1 LFRIAFLKFSRSQ
14 GWCICELQGSL
25 LRDSTSEVAKLRTSS
40 KRRNILEAQIY
51 RSDLEGNRT
60 ILKQRYILL
69 SENKLEPKKRK
80 QAFKIEGGI
89 VSKFHFAKQPQ
100 NKINIT

>member
-1 LFRIAFLKFSRSQ
+1 MIFNLPFLK
-14 GWCICELQGSL
+14 SL
-25 LRDSTSEVAKLRTSS
+25 

-51 RSDLEGNRT
+51 RSDLEGFFFVLAHPSSSNLFTPGNRT

-100 NKINIT
+100 SKINIT

>member
-1 LFRIAFLKFSRSQ
+1 
-14 GWCICELQGSL
+14 
-25 LRDSTSEVAKLRTSS
+25 
-40 KRRNILEAQIY
+40 
-51 RSDLEGNRT
+51 LEGNRT

-80 QAFKIEGGI
+80 QDFKIEGGI

-100 NKINIT
+100 SKINIK